1 MCFRGSSPS
10 FYLVPVIVFA
20 RNFLILVYVLY
31 FIFVNHLLIFYFP
44 MCPHRIPNDIA

>member
-20 RNFLILVYVLY
+20 RNFLIAMYYISYCKSFTNFLFSNV
-31 FIFVNHLLIFYFP
+31 P
-44 MCPHRIPNDIA
+44 PSDTK